1 MQGNKADL
9 GKAIM
14 ETRKKLGYSIEEVC
28 KSLDIPPKQYMDTEL
43 GNDKGSSRYYN
54 DVLSK
59 IKLM

>member
-1 MQGNKADL
+1 MQGNKAEI

-14 ETRKKLGYSIEEVC
+14 ETRKKLGYSIEEIC
-28 KSLDIPPKQYMDTEL
+28 KRLDMSPKQYMDTEL

-54 DVLSK
+54 DVLGK